1 MSSRPQRSLVA
12 VLGALALVIGACSAP
27 PTAEDGTTTT
37 GEPAT
42 TAAPGTTA
50 AEEETTTTEATGE
63 GNNLAALEDVY
74 AEVEGLTGEERTARL
89 LELAQEEDTLSIY
102 GSTNLEDALPLF
114 DAFADLYDLEPN
126 YYRASSSD
134 VLQRIL
140 QEVDANFPGNGVVM
154 ANGPEMA
161 ILDGEGLLLPLET
174 PTTDNIIEA
183 GVFPTW
189 AAIYMNS
196 FIAGWNTEFV
206 SGEVP
211 DNWNDFL
218 TTFEGAL
225 AIEVGDWD
233 WFATL
238 TRRYFIEELGM
249 TEDEVVELF
258 KTAVAGAKVVDGH
271 TLMAELLVAGE
282 YDASTSLYHHRVTEL
297 MSEGAPLEWE
307 PPVRPIIVRP
317 NGVGI
322 MSHVQNP
329 ASALL
334 WVEFML
340 TDGQVLLADEFR
352 GPASTEV
359 EGGIPV
365 EYAPILVDLEA
376 ITQEREKWEALWEEI
391 VLAAGTE
398 PIEE

>member
-1 MSSRPQRSLVA
+1 MRRRLVTLIG
-12 VLGALALVIGACSAP
+12 VLALVAGACSAP
-27 PTAEDGTTTT
+27 PTAEEGTTTT
-37 GEPAT
+37 AE
-42 TAAPGTTA
+42 PGTTA
-50 AEEETTTTEATGE
+50 EGATTTAADEGTATTAEPMGLD
-63 GNNLAALEDVY
+63 NRAALEEVY
-74 AEVEGLTGEERTARL
+74 AQVEGLTGEERTAKL
-89 LELAQEEDTLSIY
+89 LELAQEEETLSIH

-140 QEVDANFPGNGVVM
+140 QEADANFPGNDVVM
-154 ANGPEMA
+154 ANGPELA
-161 ILDGEGLLLPLET
+161 ILDELGLLLPLET
-174 PTTDNIIEA
+174 PATDAIIDA
-183 GVFPTW
+183 GVFDTW

-196 FIAGWNTEFV
+196 FVAGWNTEFV
-206 SGEVP
+206 EEVP

-218 TTFEGAL
+218 STFDGAL
-225 AIEVGDWD
+225 ALELGDWD

-238 TRRYFIEELGM
+238 TRVYFIGELGM
-249 TEDEVVELF
+249 TEEEVVELF
-258 KTAVAGAKVVDGH
+258 KNAVAGSTVIDGH

-282 YDASTSLYHHRVTEL
+282 YDAATSLYHHRVTEL
-297 MSEGAPLEWE
+297 ISEGAPLGWE

-322 MSHVQNP
+322 MRHVQSP

-340 TDGQVLLADEFR
+340 TDGQEILAEEFR
-352 GPASTEV
+352 GPASTAV
-359 EGGIPV
+359 EGGIPE

-376 ITQEREKWEALWEEI
+376 ITQERDKWEALWEEI
-391 VLAAGTE
+391 VQAAGTE
-398 PIEE
+398 PVDE